1 MPKINKGGFLDSASK
16 ETTYKNWTAALAD
29 TISSELI
36 QFDNPPYE
44 VGLWT
49 LIIGTT
55 DSGGG
60 TPTITPTLKYW
71 ITGSTYEATGHSLSD
86 LGGNSTFTSGGQF
99 ICRLNLESWWAFN
112 NGFKIDLTRDAN
124 SALVIDF
131 MEVIAI

>member
-1 MPKINKGGFLDSASK
+1 MPKVNKGCFLDAASE
-16 ETTYKNWTAALAD
+16 ETSYKNWTAALAD

-36 QFDNPPYE
+36 SYPNPPYE

-60 TPTITPTLKYW
+60 TPTITPTLKFW
-71 ITGSTYEATGHSLSD
+71 INSTTYEATGRTLSE
-86 LGGNSTFTSGGQF
+86 NTTFTSGGTF
-99 ICRLNLESWWAFN
+99 ICRLDSQSYWCLN

>member
-1 MPKINKGGFLDSASK
+1 MPKVNKGCFLDAESK
-16 ETTYKNWTAALAD
+16 ETTYKNWTTALAD
-29 TISSELI
+29 TISTELI
-36 QFDNPPYE
+36 QFPNPPYE

-60 TPTITPTLKYW
+60 TPTITPVLKFW
-71 ITGSTYEATGHSLSD
+71 INSTTYETTGHSLTD
-86 LGGNSTFTSGGQF
+86 LGGNTSFTSGGQF
-99 ICRLNLESWWAFN
+99 ICRLQNESWWAFN
-112 NGFKIDLTRDAN
+112 NGFKIDLTRSAN